1 MRFGRGRNTSLSGNF
16 VLVLEASAQTS
27 PFLDQQTVIPIAIP
41 LTYMENT
48 TIMIVADSVESSDA
62 ILFLLLD
69 AEMVRDFLHT
79 YSNRSLEGS
88 YYLLDSG
95 NLIADASRT
104 NTKLQDTDKTE

>member
-1 MRFGRGRNTSLSGNF
+1 
-16 VLVLEASAQTS
+16 
-27 PFLDQQTVIPIAIP
+27 
-41 LTYMENT
+41 
-48 TIMIVADSVESSDA
+48 MIVADSVESSDA

-69 AEMVRDFLHT
+69 AGMVRDFLHT

-104 NTKLQDTDKTE
+104 NTKLPDSDVFRPLPNRKDALTIEQKDAYFKPNWKQIAVSGQFNFNGSAAVIT